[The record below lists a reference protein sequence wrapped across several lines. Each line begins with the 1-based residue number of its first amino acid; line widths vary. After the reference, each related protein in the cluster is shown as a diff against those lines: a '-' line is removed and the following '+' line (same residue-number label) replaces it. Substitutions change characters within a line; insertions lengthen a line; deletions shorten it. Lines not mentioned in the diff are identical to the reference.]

1 MKPPSGMTDIAAHL
15 ERAADALPDR
25 VYDKD
30 GNLISSPSSASA
42 EPDVSDTDADTRT
55 EESEAD

>member
-1 MKPPSGMTDIAAHL
+1 MKPPRMTDIAAHL
-15 ERAADALPDR
+15 ERAADLLPDR

-30 GNLISSPSSASA
+30 GNLLSSPPSAGH
-42 EPDVSDTDADTRT
+42 DVSDTDADTGT